1 MASSELISEPRLGV
15 VSAHEPIKYT
25 YRIKQDDN
33 NIYKSA
39 VFIITPRNQYT
50 NLPDYTRQ
58 VRIRVQPSLYIPNI
72 SSGVGGNSIN
82 NHDFSLDIS
91 SILRDFMSYDLRPCN
106 HDTSNGIVRDIT
118 QSMPSTNMF
127 VKYIITIQAEKI
139 YANGALNV
147 DSTLEIVRDT
157 NMAANVALSDE
168 EINSLTLANTLLTGS
183 STNFQNSALDKAF
196 THSFTSSTTGTES
209 NMGTGKSG
217 RAKYLTLKPNHRV
230 IGVDESEYIS
240 IIADSHNGDP
250 IAQIQF
256 TLKNGSILKD
266 GTSDPEPKTLNLNID
281 HSAQGDGTYS
291 STIFSWGG
299 LNSDNDYSV
308 SYITRGVFQFGV
320 GTRNIKEAFIGWT
333 SRDNNK
339 TTPPIG
345 DWSNIASYEVY
356 TRSTGSSIAA
366 IGQKLV
372 YHINHDSEK
381 DKFFDKSVRFHW
393 QSRLGGIDSYTFDGI
408 STEGISVKSKM
419 YEESIYPQFD
429 AQLGS
434 TVNTANFNGGNET
447 KNTKAAY
454 GALQS
459 RIGGLTSDEYRS
471 VSKSTVKAF
480 REGQAVS
487 KPYPREQKGMM
498 EDLLSSPN
506 VWIERGWRGREVF
519 RDNFDDLT
527 ALQADWTT
535 YSGTHIYEGSNT
547 DQITTSNGHTAGAGA
562 YLKGDN
568 DISGGDP
575 ADNLWAIA
583 KAKKFAYNPDKIYEV
598 EVRIKSQFIDDNAA
612 HYVGLSGIASDGT
625 TLVNTSG
632 SNTHSSQHN
641 ITLNAYQIA
650 EDNEWEV
657 HRGYITGI
665 RESEGFTFPRNN
677 ANFASK
683 AHEDVKFFA
692 PTIILNYDLTN
703 NNIENGQGRAFIDYI
718 VVREYESDLPNTQGW
733 YSTLNRNYYV
743 PVNIKDSSTT
753 TSDSENQSTMTI
765 NYVESKN
772 KKTIQ

>member
-25 YRIKQDDN
+25 YRIKQDTN

-39 VFIITPRNQYT
+39 VFIITPRNTYT
-50 NLPDYTRQ
+50 NAFDYTRQ

-72 SSGVGGNSIN
+72 YKSSGGNSTD

-127 VKYIITIQAEKI
+127 VKYSITIQAEKI
-139 YANGALNV
+139 DANGALNV
-147 DSTLEIVRDT
+147 DGNLDVIRDT

-183 STNFQNSALDKAF
+183 SSNFQNSALDKAF
-196 THSFTSSTTGTES
+196 THSFTSSSTG
-209 NMGTGKSG
+209 NDNNFGTGKTG

-240 IIADSHNGDP
+240 IIADDHNGDP

-256 TLKNGSILKD
+256 TLKNGSILLD
-266 GTSDPEPKTLNLNID
+266 GQGNTLNLNID

-308 SYITRGVFQFGV
+308 SYINRGVFQFGV

-333 SRDNNK
+333 SRDSSK

-356 TRSTGSSIAA
+356 TRSTGTTIAA

-393 QSRLGGIDSYTFDGI
+393 QSRLGGIDSYTFDGM

-429 AQLGS
+429 AQLGLE
-434 TVNTANFNGGNET
+434 VDTAKFLGGKET
-447 KNTKAAY
+447 KNTKVTY

-506 VWIERGWRGREVF
+506 VWIEKGWRGREVF
-519 RDNFDDLT
+519 RDNFDVIANLE
-527 ALQADWTT
+527 ADWTLF
-535 YSGTHIYEGSNT
+535 SGTEIQAASNT
-547 DQITTSNGHTAGAGA
+547 DNISTSDGHTTGVGC
-562 YLKGDN
+562 YRKGDN
-568 DISGGDP
+568 DVTDDSLDS
-575 ADNLWAIA
+575 LWAIA

-598 EVRIKSQFIDDNAA
+598 EVRIKSEYISANAA
-612 HYVGLSGIASDGT
+612 HYVGLAGIASDGT

-632 SNTHSSQHN
+632 SNAHSSQHN

-650 EDNEWEV
+650 ADNEWEV
-657 HRGYITGI
+657 HRGYITGL
-665 RESEGFTFPRNN
+665 RESEGFTFPRNS

-692 PTIILNYDLTN
+692 PTLILNYDLTSAGADDGV
-703 NNIENGQGRAFIDYI
+703 EDRKGRAFIDYI

-743 PVNIKDSSTT
+743 PVNIKDSKTN